1 MRYPIGGLTSNT
13 SPVRERAVDRPP
25 TYSALMNEPRSFTS
39 QQLLF
44 KELFVGTLI
53 YAVVL
58 GFFDDHTSIVET
70 QSYTY
75 VFLAAI
81 VLEVLTCA
89 AFAVKDPD
97 SAISQALSMFP
108 LTSPAALACRLVLTE
123 VPGWQIVTAFLLI
136 LGCIWLLRRAA
147 GKIFHLGVLMYGKEP
162 GLREMIRWLRE
173 T

>member
-1 MRYPIGGLTSNT
+1 MEHPPPRHD
-13 SPVRERAVDRPP
+13 RA

-58 GFFDDHTSIVET
+58 GFFDDYTSIVEAR
-70 QSYTY
+70 SYTY

-89 AFAVKDPD
+89 AFAVKDAIIGHLRHGD
-97 SAISQALSMFP
+97 SRGTTALM
-108 LTSPAALACRLVLTE
+108 A
-123 VPGWQIVTAFLLI
+123 
-136 LGCIWLLRRAA
+136 
-147 GKIFHLGVLMYGKEP
+147 LGVWFVMFASKFVFVWTIDLVFGDAVNIDGFLGIFAVVLVVTVVHRLADWMF
-162 GLREMIRWLRE
+162 IRLGRSSTPDE
-173 T
+173 SQ